1 MRRLIRT
8 FLSHVPGVSGKTAGA
23 KRKRRQVRGKGRH
36 YLGGILAIVCLA
48 GLGGLGF
55 AWASGWAGA
64 KGDALLAWGME
75 RSVAAGLVVREIEI
89 VGLTETSRESALQV
103 LAIQPGAPIFAFD
116 PRSAKAALETLP
128 WVRRAA
134 VERHLPD
141 RIRLSL
147 IERRPLALWQR
158 AGKLSLIDAEGIVI
172 LREHLARFRH
182 LPIVIGKMAPSKANA
197 LFATLQSEPALVTTV
212 ATATLIGKR
221 RWNLR
226 LQNGIEIYLPEDG
239 IATAWASLAEYDRL
253 EGITKR
259 KIAAVDLRLK
269 GRLVVR
275 LMPKQAGRRNERET

>member
-1 MRRLIRT
+1 MT
-8 FLSHVPGVSGKTAGA
+8 
-23 KRKRRQVRGKGRH
+23 RKRRRAASKGRRP
-36 YLGGILAIVCLA
+36 LAASVLAIVCLA
-48 GLGGLGF
+48 GLAGLSF
-55 AWASGWAGA
+55 AWASGWASV
-64 KGDALLAWGME
+64 KYEALLVWTME
-75 RSVAAGLVVREIEI
+75 RSIAAGLTVREIEI
-89 VGLTETSRESALQV
+89 LGLKETSRESALRA
-103 LAIQPGAPIFAFD
+103 LAIQPGASILTFD

-147 IERRPLALWQR
+147 IERQPLALWQR
-158 AGKLSLIDAEGIVI
+158 AGKLSLIDEEGIVI
-172 LREHLARFRH
+172 LREGLARFRTF
-182 LPIVIGKMAPSKANA
+182 PIVIGEMASNKANA
-197 LFATLQSEPALVTTV
+197 LFAMLRNEPALAAQV

-226 LQNGIEIYLPEDG
+226 LQNGVEIYLPEDG
-239 IATAWASLAEYDRL
+239 IATVWASLAEYDRL

-275 LMPKQAGRRNERET
+275 LMPKKAGHGNERET